1 MGKISPDLTT
11 SSEKNTKRLIS
22 DALRRIGTE
31 TVTVSSDEIGVPITV
46 RKIDALSK
54 RLWDIALYSDNEKVV
69 GTIAKVILEFTEG
82 KPEVRAN
89 ETKQAVSPVQIIVH
103 QGDKEKL
110 EQKAQLAI
118 EEHEPRILLGDG
130 MEIVP

>member
-1 MGKISPDLTT
+1 M
-11 SSEKNTKRLIS
+11 
-22 DALRRIGTE
+22 E